1 MLENFSLKSQFKLLI
16 LPVMVLTAILLIFI
30 SYSEHQNS
38 NKLQLLEKDIHVIK
52 DLRKLVALFSNER
65 EISLKVLSSDEKL
78 LSKRASRELSK
89 QRSIN
94 DTRIKSLQ
102 NKLEAFTKNEL
113 KTRPFLIKVEKNI
126 LFFNERLKELRDRVN
141 NNQISDDELME
152 EFSSIVVKVIDTIA
166 TSSLSIEDSD
176 ISKNIIIYSIFLKY
190 QDTLSQRDIF
200 LEKVILSQKIE
211 DKTVLELS
219 KIESGKSAIVDI
231 ASSLIEAP
239 LLSHYERISSTE
251 EILIVDNLSK
261 SIIAKNLE
269 EVKKL
274 TAREFNVEIE
284 KYQKKL
290 KELDDYISKDIS
302 EELNRKIDSH
312 NNREAFLTIIFL
324 TSILVILLSTYAVY
338 NYLRETLFFGTIKI
352 KSKILRV
359 ITDISLSSRVNHSE
373 NEIKSLIT
381 FVSAFVEIIKETLSK
396 IRVNFRDVVN
406 LSNHLSE
413 SSETIVR
420 HIQKQSRYL
429 EDINLQMAI
438 FLENIKNSEIS
449 FENLKEI
456 IEDSSA
462 KISNLNLDVVYISYE
477 VLSIKDLNR
486 KAIDNKDRVK
496 DLMVSTLVTLESMK
510 NESEEIK
517 VAVKNLNTM
526 ISIVEEQIGMIA
538 QKDKKLSNLGQIAL
552 TIKKDAELNNA
563 NLSDILGV
571 ITVLGYETKSITSEI
586 YRTVEDNNKFIEI
599 SKNMVNKS
607 EFVSSDVKM
616 LNKYIVNLDKEFNKF
631 RF

>member
-38 NKLQLLEKDIHVIK
+38 NKLQLLEKDIHVIE

-126 LFFNERLKELRDRVN
+126 LFFNEKLKELRDRVN
-141 NNQISDDELME
+141 NNQISDDELMG

-274 TAREFNVEIE
+274 TAREFNLEIE

-496 DLMVSTLVTLESMK
+496 DLMVSTLVTLENMK

-526 ISIVEEQIGMIA
+526 ISIVEEQIGMID